1 MNLED
6 ILEDYDVEFSGTIKF
21 VKKQD
26 KIALQIE
33 SLRIEDKEDAFKKL
47 EMLTQEEVA
56 TLLKTSRQNIS
67 MLREVGILK
76 AIKVGQRYLFS
87 IEELQEFQLKY
98 KGYDVGNRVKATEA
112 YRIVEGKWFS
122 YIIL

>member
-98 KGYDVGNRVKATEA
+98 KGYDVGNRVKALKA
-112 YRIVEGKWFS
+112 YKSVEGKWFS

>member
-6 ILEDYDVEFSGTIKF
+6 ILENYDVEFSGTIKF

-33 SLRIEDKEDAFKKL
+33 SLRIEDKEEAFKKL

-56 TLLKTSRQNIS
+56 ALLKTSRQNIS
-67 MLREVGILK
+67 MLRDVGILK
-76 AIKVGQRYLFS
+76 AIKVGQKYLFS

-98 KGYDVGNRVKATEA
+98 KGFDVGNKVKATEA
-112 YRIVEGKWFS
+112 YRIVEGK
-122 YIIL
+122 

>member
-33 SLRIEDKEDAFKKL
+33 SLRI
-47 EMLTQEEVA
+47 
-56 TLLKTSRQNIS
+56 
-67 MLREVGILK
+67 
-76 AIKVGQRYLFS
+76 
-87 IEELQEFQLKY
+87 
-98 KGYDVGNRVKATEA
+98 
-112 YRIVEGKWFS
+112 
-122 YIIL
+122 

>member
-67 MLREVGILK
+67 MLRDVGILK

-98 KGYDVGNRVKATEA
+98 EGFDVGNKVKALEA
-112 YRIVEGKWFS
+112 YRSVEGK
-122 YIIL
+122 